1 MRGILSWILVF
12 SFFWVSAQ
20 EEQLADEY
28 FKNGEFE
35 KAQLAY
41 LKLFENEPANNSYF
55 SKLLD
60 SYRQLEKFEDAN
72 ALVNSR
78 LARTK
83 NPSYYVEL
91 GYNYQLMDST
101 AKAELNYKEA
111 IERTRENPIFSYM
124 VGNKFHD
131 YSLLDEALEVY
142 QLAMEN
148 SEKVNLN
155 IQIARIYG
163 EKGEVDKMFDGYL
176 NYTADKP
183 EFTSNAKRIFTDFVS
198 ENSENENNLMLKR
211 LLLKRIQES
220 PEIYWYDLLSWL
232 FVQERDF
239 KKSFIQE
246 KALYRRSP
254 ESLSRLMGL
263 GITAMEEDDIET
275 SKDIF
280 TFITENTQDLQQKLV
295 SHEYL
300 LDLKIKEAK
309 SDADLAAIKQE
320 YERLFSEFGRF
331 EQTLSLQ
338 VSYAYFLAFHLK
350 DPKAGSDYL
359 KKSLNLPLS
368 QFQQATVKMQ
378 LADILVFQ
386 EKFNEALI
394 FYTQIQANLKNS
406 SVSQEA
412 RFKVAKTSYYKGDFD
427 WAESQLKI
435 LKASTSQL
443 IANDALDLKL
453 LISDNKYE
461 DSLRTSLKLYAKAD
475 LFAFQNRKD
484 EAISLLDKILEEHKG
499 ESITD
504 QALYKQGKLY
514 EEKGLYDKAIANY
527 EQIISD
533 YGEDILVDDAFF
545 RLGEIYSSKL
555 MDPEKAKG
563 FFEKIIFHHEDSIY
577 FVEAR
582 KKYRM
587 LRGDAI
593 N

>member
-1 MRGILSWILVF
+1 MRGILTWCFAL
-12 SFFWVSAQ
+12 SFFLVSAQ
-20 EEQLADEY
+20 EEQIADEY

-60 SYRQLEKFEDAN
+60 SYRQLQRFEDAN

-78 LARTK
+78 LSRTK

-91 GYNYQLMDST
+91 GYNYQMMDSVDM
-101 AKAELNYKEA
+101 AELNYKEA
-111 IERTRENPIFSYM
+111 IERTKENPIFAYM

-163 EKGEVDKMFDGYL
+163 EKGEIDRMFEGYL

-198 ENSENENNLMLKR
+198 ENSTNENNLMLRR

-220 PEIYWYDLLSWL
+220 PETHWYDLLSWL

-239 KKSFIQE
+239 QKSFIQE

-254 ESLSRLMGL
+254 ESLTRLMDL
-263 GITAMEEDDIET
+263 GITAMQEEDIET
-275 SKDIF
+275 SKEIF
-280 TFITENTQDLQQKLV
+280 SFITENTQDLQLKLA
-295 SHEYL
+295 SYEYL
-300 LDLKIKEAK
+300 LDLKLKQVKTDSDLQTIKE
-309 SDADLAAIKQE
+309 E
-320 YERLFSEFGRF
+320 YERLFSEFGTF

-350 DPKAGSDYL
+350 NPKAGSDFL
-359 KKSLNLPLS
+359 KKSLDLPLS

-475 LFAFQNRKD
+475 LLAFQNRKD
-484 EAISLLDKILEEHKG
+484 EAITLLDKVLDEHKG

-504 QALYKQGKLY
+504 QALYRQGRLF
-514 EEKGLYDKAIANY
+514 EEKGLYDKAVANY

-533 YGEDILVDDAFF
+533 YGEDILADDANF
-545 RLGEIYSSKL
+545 RLGEIYANKL
-555 MDPEKAKG
+555 ADSEKAKG
-563 FFEKIIFHHEDSIY
+563 FYEKIIFNHEDSIF